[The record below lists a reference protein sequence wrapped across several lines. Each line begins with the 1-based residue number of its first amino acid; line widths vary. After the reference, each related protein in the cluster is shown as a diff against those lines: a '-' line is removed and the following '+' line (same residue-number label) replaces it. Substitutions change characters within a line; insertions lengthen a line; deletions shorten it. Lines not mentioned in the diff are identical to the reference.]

1 MKQKG
6 ILCFCKGHE
15 DRPYLVIS
23 RESQADD
30 ETKESWVQVFETR
43 PDDDNPT
50 LFLEIKKIKI
60 KLQRLCFGNRK
71 LPLRFAFYSYI
82 NDEKRLLYGFFD
94 STIEAIQKGLG
105 QTFDLLD
112 NKGSSNGT
120 ISFPQFEV
128 VEQQSFIEFLKDG
141 WFMNMSVAVDFT
153 ASNGEL
159 HHLSDDPSVL
169 NDYETS
175 ILEVGKV
182 LEPYA
187 YRSKFAGFGFGG
199 IPRYQNMLKV
209 NHCFNLNG
217 KLDPTITGL
226 DEMLNE
232 YRRAVRGTEMWGPT
246 LFAPML
252 RKIREFTDFNTTR
265 MYYVLLILTDGCIHD
280 MRETIDQIVE
290 CSS

>member
-1 MKQKG
+1 
-6 ILCFCKGHE
+6 
-15 DRPYLVIS
+15 
-23 RESQADD
+23 
-30 ETKESWVQVFETR
+30 
-43 PDDDNPT
+43 
-50 LFLEIKKIKI
+50 
-60 KLQRLCFGNRK
+60 
-71 LPLRFAFYSYI
+71 
-82 NDEKRLLYGFFD
+82 
-94 STIEAIQKGLG
+94 
-105 QTFDLLD
+105 
-112 NKGSSNGT
+112 
-120 ISFPQFEV
+120 
-128 VEQQSFIEFLKDG
+128 
-141 WFMNMSVAVDFT
+141 MSVAVDFT

-175 ILEVGKV
+175 ILEVGKI

-199 IPRYQNMLKV
+199 IPRYQNILKV

-290 CSS
+290 CSSQPLSIIIVGVGDADFSAMNLLDSDDLELVDGDGNIAQRDIV